1 MNTESNNKNTA
12 STFALLG
19 KIISHLDADRK
30 KQLTFLFI
38 LSIFASI
45 AESISIAM
53 LIPFIGFFINPE
65 LYEFNNFFKTV
76 FEFFKIDNN
85 KEILATVTFSFALI
99 VIISG
104 YIKFKFIKISNQ
116 ITEYITSDFRIKIFK
131 FLINQDFSYY
141 FKHGS
146 NEILSNM
153 SQKITSLTTIL
164 LSSLNILNSIF
175 IISCIT
181 SVLVFNEPFYTP
193 IIVFCIGLFFFI
205 IFKIKANS
213 ILAKGKKISLNQ
225 NLIIDIF
232 ENTVGYLPE
241 IIIYNLK
248 NFYTSILTKTSRKI
262 AQYTSEIRTIG
273 QTPRILLEVFVIVFV
288 IIFIYFSGFVER
300 STEAN
305 ISYLAILAFGAQ
317 KSLPLINSIYNYSV
331 NFRGAT
337 PNVIGFL
344 NILDSGQN
352 KIVENNHYETLDF
365 NKSILL
371 KDISYCYDKGLPN
384 ILNSI
389 SLEINRGD
397 KIVIKGETGS
407 GKSTLTNIISGLLK
421 PTKGK
426 ILIDG
431 VEITKK
437 NEINW
442 QKNISIVPQSIF
454 LNDASISENIAI
466 AEHLNEID
474 LDRVKKSAKLAYID
488 RFIENLPN
496 KYNEEV
502 GERGVRLSGGQR
514 QRIGIARALYR
525 NSKLIILDEPTNA
538 LDADTEN
545 LLMNSITNLRG
556 DITVIMISHSN
567 SSLSFFDKVIDLD
580 NFK

>member
-1 MNTESNNKNTA
+1 MNTESNIKNTA
-12 STFALLG
+12 STFGLLG
-19 KIISHLDADRK
+19 KIVSHLDAKRK
-30 KQLTFLFI
+30 KQLIFLFI
-38 LSIFASI
+38 LSIFASL

-76 FEFFKIDNN
+76 FEFFKINNN
-85 KEILATVTFSFALI
+85 KEILATVTSSFALI
-99 VIISG
+99 VILSG
-104 YIKFKFIKISNQ
+104 YIKLKFIKISNVT
-116 ITEYITSDFRIKIFK
+116 TEYITSDFRIKIFK

-141 FKHGS
+141 FKYGS

-153 SQKITSLTTIL
+153 SQKIGSFTTIL
-164 LSSLNILNSIF
+164 ISSLNILNSIL

-193 IIVFCIGLFFFI
+193 IIVFCIGLFFLI
-205 IFKIKANS
+205 IYKIKVNS
-213 ILAKGKKISLNQ
+213 ILAKGQKISVNQ

-232 ENTVGYLPE
+232 ENTIGYLPE

-248 NFYTSILTKTSRKI
+248 NFYTSILTKTSQKT

-273 QTPRILLEVFVIVFV
+273 QTPRILLEVFVIIFV
-288 IIFIYFSGFVER
+288 IIFIYFSGFAER
-300 STEAN
+300 STEVN
-305 ISYLAILAFGAQ
+305 ITYLAILAFGAQ
-317 KSLPLINSIYNYSV
+317 KSLPLINSIYLYSV
-331 NFRGAT
+331 NFKGAT
-337 PNVIGFL
+337 PNVVGFL

-352 KIVENNHYETLDF
+352 KIFENYNYETLDF

-371 KDISYCYDKGLPN
+371 KDISYCYDKGQPN

-397 KIVIKGETGS
+397 KIAIKGETGS
-407 GKSTLTNIISGLLK
+407 GKSTLANIISGLLK

-431 VEITKK
+431 VEITKQ
-437 NEINW
+437 NETNW

-466 AEHLNEID
+466 AENLNEID
-474 LDRVKKSAKLAYID
+474 IDKVKKSAKLAYID

-538 LDADTEN
+538 LDAETEN
-545 LLMNSITNLRG
+545 LLMNSITNLKG
-556 DITVIMISHSN
+556 DITVIMISHNN
-567 SSLSFFDKVIDLD
+567 SSLSFFDKVIDLN

>member
-1 MNTESNNKNTA
+1 MNTESNIKNTA
-12 STFALLG
+12 STFGLLG
-19 KIISHLDADRK
+19 KIVSHLDAKRK
-30 KQLTFLFI
+30 KQLIFLFI
-38 LSIFASI
+38 LSIFASL

-76 FEFFKIDNN
+76 FEFFKINNN
-85 KEILATVTFSFALI
+85 KEILATVTSSFALI
-99 VIISG
+99 VILSG
-104 YIKFKFIKISNQ
+104 YIKLKFIKISNVT
-116 ITEYITSDFRIKIFK
+116 TEYITSDFRIKIFK

-141 FKHGS
+141 FKYGS

-153 SQKITSLTTIL
+153 SQKIGSFTTIL
-164 LSSLNILNSIF
+164 ISSLNILNSIL

-193 IIVFCIGLFFFI
+193 IIVFCIGLFFLI
-205 IFKIKANS
+205 IYKIKVNS
-213 ILAKGKKISLNQ
+213 ILAKGQKISVNQ

-232 ENTVGYLPE
+232 ENTIGYLPE

-248 NFYTSILTKTSRKI
+248 NFYTSILTKTSQKT

-273 QTPRILLEVFVIVFV
+273 QTPRILLEVFVIIFV
-288 IIFIYFSGFVER
+288 LIFIYFSGFAER
-300 STEAN
+300 STEVN

-317 KSLPLINSIYNYSV
+317 KSLPLINSIYLYSV
-331 NFRGAT
+331 NFKGAT
-337 PNVIGFL
+337 PNVVGFL

-352 KIVENNHYETLDF
+352 KIFENYNYETLDF

-371 KDISYCYDKGLPN
+371 KDISYCYDKGQPN

-397 KIVIKGETGS
+397 KIAIKGETGS
-407 GKSTLTNIISGLLK
+407 GKSTLANIISGLLK

-431 VEITKK
+431 VEITKQ
-437 NEINW
+437 NETNW

-466 AEHLNEID
+466 AENLNEID
-474 LDRVKKSAKLAYID
+474 IDKVKKSAKLAYID

-538 LDADTEN
+538 LDAETEN
-545 LLMNSITNLRG
+545 LLMNSITNLKG
-556 DITVIMISHSN
+556 DITVIMISHNN
-567 SSLSFFDKVIDLD
+567 SSLSFFDKIIDLN

>member
-76 FEFFKIDNN
+76 FEFFKINNN

-104 YIKFKFIKISNQ
+104 YIKLKFIKISNKT
-116 ITEYITSDFRIKIFK
+116 TEYITSDFRIKIFK

-305 ISYLAILAFGAQ
+305 ISYLAIFAFGAQ

-337 PNVIGFL
+337 PNVVGFL

-538 LDADTEN
+538 LDAETEN

>member
-76 FEFFKIDNN
+76 FEFFKINNN

-262 AQYTSEIRTIG
+262 AQYTTEIRTIG

-538 LDADTEN
+538 LDAETEN

>member
-1 MNTESNNKNTA
+1 VNTESNNKNTA

-76 FEFFKIDNN
+76 FEFFKINNN

-262 AQYTSEIRTIG
+262 AQYTTEIRTIG

-538 LDADTEN
+538 LDAETEN

>member
-1 MNTESNNKNTA
+1 MNTESNIKNTS
-12 STFALLG
+12 STFGLLG
-19 KIISHLDADRK
+19 KIVSHLDAKRK
-30 KQLTFLFI
+30 KQLIFLFI
-38 LSIFASI
+38 LSIFASL

-76 FEFFKIDNN
+76 FEFFKINNN
-85 KEILATVTFSFALI
+85 KEILATVTSSFALI
-99 VIISG
+99 VILSG
-104 YIKFKFIKISNQ
+104 YIKLKFIKISNVT
-116 ITEYITSDFRIKIFK
+116 TEYITSDFRIKIFK

-141 FKHGS
+141 FKYGS

-153 SQKITSLTTIL
+153 SQKIGSFTSIII
-164 LSSLNILNSIF
+164 SSLNILNSIL

-193 IIVFCIGLFFFI
+193 IIVFCIGLFFLI
-205 IFKIKANS
+205 IYKIKVNS
-213 ILAKGKKISLNQ
+213 ILAKGQEISVNQ

-232 ENTVGYLPE
+232 ENTIGYLPE

-248 NFYTSILTKTSRKI
+248 NFYTSILTKTSQKT

-273 QTPRILLEVFVIVFV
+273 QTPRILLEVFVIIFV
-288 IIFIYFSGFVER
+288 IIFIYFSGFAER
-300 STEAN
+300 STEVN

-317 KSLPLINSIYNYSV
+317 KSLPLINSIYLYSV
-331 NFRGAT
+331 NFKGAT
-337 PNVIGFL
+337 PNVVGFL

-352 KIVENNHYETLDF
+352 KIFENYNYETLDF

-371 KDISYCYDKGLPN
+371 KDISYCYDKGQPN

-397 KIVIKGETGS
+397 KIAIKGETGS
-407 GKSTLTNIISGLLK
+407 GKSTLANIISGLLK

-431 VEITKK
+431 VEITKQ
-437 NEINW
+437 NETNW

-466 AEHLNEID
+466 AENLNEID
-474 LDRVKKSAKLAYID
+474 IDKVKKSAKLAYID

-538 LDADTEN
+538 LDAETEN
-545 LLMNSITNLRG
+545 LLMNSITNLKG
-556 DITVIMISHSN
+556 GITVIMISHNN
-567 SSLSFFDKVIDLD
+567 SSLSFFDKVIDLN

>member
-1 MNTESNNKNTA
+1 VNTESNNKNTA

-76 FEFFKIDNN
+76 FEFFKINNN

-538 LDADTEN
+538 LDAETEN

>member
-76 FEFFKIDNN
+76 FEFFKINNN

-104 YIKFKFIKISNQ
+104 YIKLKFIKISNKT
-116 ITEYITSDFRIKIFK
+116 TEYITSDFRIKIFK

-305 ISYLAILAFGAQ
+305 ISYLAIFAFGAQ

-337 PNVIGFL
+337 PNVVGFL

>member
-104 YIKFKFIKISNQ
+104 YIKLKFIKISNKT
-116 ITEYITSDFRIKIFK
+116 TEYITSDFRIKIFK

-305 ISYLAILAFGAQ
+305 ISYLAIFAFGAQ

-337 PNVIGFL
+337 PNVVGFL

>member
-1 MNTESNNKNTA
+1 MNTESNIKNTS
-12 STFALLG
+12 STFGLLG
-19 KIISHLDADRK
+19 KIVSHLDAKRK
-30 KQLTFLFI
+30 KQLIFLFI
-38 LSIFASI
+38 LSIFASL

-76 FEFFKIDNN
+76 FEFFKINNN
-85 KEILATVTFSFALI
+85 KEILATVTSFFALI
-99 VIISG
+99 VILSG
-104 YIKFKFIKISNQ
+104 YIKLKFIKISNVT
-116 ITEYITSDFRIKIFK
+116 TEYITSDFRIKIFK

-141 FKHGS
+141 FKYGS

-153 SQKITSLTTIL
+153 SQKIGSFTTIL
-164 LSSLNILNSIF
+164 ISSLNILNSIL

-193 IIVFCIGLFFFI
+193 IIVFCIGLFFLI
-205 IFKIKANS
+205 IYKIKVNS
-213 ILAKGKKISLNQ
+213 ILAKGQKISVNQ

-232 ENTVGYLPE
+232 ENTIGYLPE

-248 NFYTSILTKTSRKI
+248 NFYTSILTKTSQKT

-273 QTPRILLEVFVIVFV
+273 QTPRILLEVFVIIFV
-288 IIFIYFSGFVER
+288 IIFIYFSGFAER
-300 STEAN
+300 STEVN
-305 ISYLAILAFGAQ
+305 ITYLAILAFGAQ
-317 KSLPLINSIYNYSV
+317 KSLPLINSIYLYSV
-331 NFRGAT
+331 NFKGAT
-337 PNVIGFL
+337 PNVVGFL

-352 KIVENNHYETLDF
+352 KIFENYNYETLDF

-371 KDISYCYDKGLPN
+371 KDISYCYDKGQPN

-397 KIVIKGETGS
+397 KIAIKGETGS
-407 GKSTLTNIISGLLK
+407 GKSTLANIISGLLK

-431 VEITKK
+431 VEITKQ
-437 NEINW
+437 NETNW

-466 AEHLNEID
+466 AENLNEID
-474 LDRVKKSAKLAYID
+474 IDKVKKSAKLAYID

-538 LDADTEN
+538 LDAETEN
-545 LLMNSITNLRG
+545 LLMNSITNLKG
-556 DITVIMISHSN
+556 DITVIMISHNN
-567 SSLSFFDKVIDLD
+567 SSLSFFDKVIDLN

>member
-76 FEFFKIDNN
+76 FEFFKINNN

-305 ISYLAILAFGAQ
+305 ISYLAIFAFGAQ

>member
-65 LYEFNNFFKTV
+65 LYEFNIFFKTV

-104 YIKFKFIKISNQ
+104 YIKLKFIKISNKT
-116 ITEYITSDFRIKIFK
+116 TEYITSDFRIKIFK

-337 PNVIGFL
+337 PNVVGFL

-538 LDADTEN
+538 LDAETEN

>member
-1 MNTESNNKNTA
+1 VNTESNIKNTS
-12 STFALLG
+12 STFGLLG
-19 KIISHLDADRK
+19 KIVSHLDAKRK
-30 KQLTFLFI
+30 KQLIFLFI
-38 LSIFASI
+38 LSIFASL

-76 FEFFKIDNN
+76 FEFFKINNN
-85 KEILATVTFSFALI
+85 KEILATVTSFFALI
-99 VIISG
+99 VILSG
-104 YIKFKFIKISNQ
+104 YIKLKFIKISNVT
-116 ITEYITSDFRIKIFK
+116 TEYITSDFRIKIFK

-141 FKHGS
+141 FKYGS

-153 SQKITSLTTIL
+153 SQKIGSFTTIL
-164 LSSLNILNSIF
+164 ISSLNILNSIL

-193 IIVFCIGLFFFI
+193 IIVFCIGLFFLI
-205 IFKIKANS
+205 IYKIKVNS
-213 ILAKGKKISLNQ
+213 ILAKGQKISVNQ

-232 ENTVGYLPE
+232 ENTIGYLPE

-248 NFYTSILTKTSRKI
+248 NFYTSILTKTSQKT

-273 QTPRILLEVFVIVFV
+273 QTPRILLEVFVIIFV
-288 IIFIYFSGFVER
+288 IIFIYFSGFAER
-300 STEAN
+300 STEVN
-305 ISYLAILAFGAQ
+305 ITYLAILAFGAQ
-317 KSLPLINSIYNYSV
+317 KSLPLINSIYLYSV
-331 NFRGAT
+331 NFKGAT
-337 PNVIGFL
+337 PNVVGFL

-352 KIVENNHYETLDF
+352 KIFENYNYETLDF

-371 KDISYCYDKGLPN
+371 KDISYCYDKGQPN

-397 KIVIKGETGS
+397 KIAIKGETGS
-407 GKSTLTNIISGLLK
+407 GKSTLANIISGLLK

-431 VEITKK
+431 VEITKQ
-437 NEINW
+437 NETNW

-466 AEHLNEID
+466 AENLNEID
-474 LDRVKKSAKLAYID
+474 IDKVKKSAKLAYID

-538 LDADTEN
+538 LDAETEN
-545 LLMNSITNLRG
+545 LLMNSITNLKG
-556 DITVIMISHSN
+556 DITVIMISHNN
-567 SSLSFFDKVIDLD
+567 SSLSFFDKVIDLN

>member
-1 MNTESNNKNTA
+1 MNTESNIKNTS
-12 STFALLG
+12 STFGLLG
-19 KIISHLDADRK
+19 KIVSHLDAKRK
-30 KQLTFLFI
+30 KQLIFLFI
-38 LSIFASI
+38 LSIFASL

-76 FEFFKIDNN
+76 FEFFKINNN
-85 KEILATVTFSFALI
+85 KEILATVTSSFALI
-99 VIISG
+99 VILSG
-104 YIKFKFIKISNQ
+104 YIKLKFIKISNVT
-116 ITEYITSDFRIKIFK
+116 TEYITSDFRIKIFK

-141 FKHGS
+141 FKYGS

-153 SQKITSLTTIL
+153 SQKIGSFTTIL
-164 LSSLNILNSIF
+164 ISSLNILNSIL

-193 IIVFCIGLFFFI
+193 IIVFCIGLFFLI
-205 IFKIKANS
+205 IYKIKVNS
-213 ILAKGKKISLNQ
+213 ILAKGQKISVNQ

-232 ENTVGYLPE
+232 ENTIGYLPE

-248 NFYTSILTKTSRKI
+248 NFYTSILTKTSQKT

-273 QTPRILLEVFVIVFV
+273 QTPRILLEVFVIIFV
-288 IIFIYFSGFVER
+288 IIFIYFSGFAER
-300 STEAN
+300 STEVN
-305 ISYLAILAFGAQ
+305 ITYLAILAFGAQ
-317 KSLPLINSIYNYSV
+317 KSLPLINSIYLYSV
-331 NFRGAT
+331 NFKGAT
-337 PNVIGFL
+337 PNVVGFL

-352 KIVENNHYETLDF
+352 KIFENYNYETLDF

-397 KIVIKGETGS
+397 KIAIKGETGS
-407 GKSTLTNIISGLLK
+407 GKSTLANIISGLLK

-431 VEITKK
+431 VEITKQ
-437 NEINW
+437 NETNW

-466 AEHLNEID
+466 AENLNEID
-474 LDRVKKSAKLAYID
+474 IDKVKKSAKLAYID

-538 LDADTEN
+538 LDAETEN
-545 LLMNSITNLRG
+545 LLMNSITNLKG
-556 DITVIMISHSN
+556 GITVIMISHNN
-567 SSLSFFDKVIDLD
+567 SSLSFFDKVIDLN

>member
-1 MNTESNNKNTA
+1 VNTESNIKNTA
-12 STFALLG
+12 STFGLLG
-19 KIISHLDADRK
+19 KIVSHLDAKRK
-30 KQLTFLFI
+30 KQLIFLFI
-38 LSIFASI
+38 LSIFASL

-76 FEFFKIDNN
+76 FEFFKINNN
-85 KEILATVTFSFALI
+85 KEILATVTSSFALI
-99 VIISG
+99 VILSG
-104 YIKFKFIKISNQ
+104 YIKLKFIKISNVT
-116 ITEYITSDFRIKIFK
+116 TEYITSDFRIKIFK

-141 FKHGS
+141 FKYGS

-153 SQKITSLTTIL
+153 SQKIGSFTTIL
-164 LSSLNILNSIF
+164 ISSLNILNSIL

-193 IIVFCIGLFFFI
+193 IIVFCIGLFFLI
-205 IFKIKANS
+205 IYKIKVNS
-213 ILAKGKKISLNQ
+213 ILAKGQKISVNQ

-232 ENTVGYLPE
+232 ENTIGYLPE

-248 NFYTSILTKTSRKI
+248 NFYTSILTKTSQKT

-273 QTPRILLEVFVIVFV
+273 QTPRILLEVFVIIFV
-288 IIFIYFSGFVER
+288 IIFIYFSGFAER
-300 STEAN
+300 STEVN
-305 ISYLAILAFGAQ
+305 ITYLAILAFGAQ
-317 KSLPLINSIYNYSV
+317 KSLPLINSIYLYSV
-331 NFRGAT
+331 NFKGAT
-337 PNVIGFL
+337 PNVVGFL

-352 KIVENNHYETLDF
+352 KIFENYNYETLDF

-371 KDISYCYDKGLPN
+371 KDISYCYDKGQPN

-397 KIVIKGETGS
+397 KIAIKGETGS
-407 GKSTLTNIISGLLK
+407 GKSTLANIISGLLK

-431 VEITKK
+431 VEITKQ
-437 NEINW
+437 NETNW

-466 AEHLNEID
+466 AENLNEID
-474 LDRVKKSAKLAYID
+474 IDKVKKSAKLAYID

-538 LDADTEN
+538 LDAETEN
-545 LLMNSITNLRG
+545 LLMNSITNLKG
-556 DITVIMISHSN
+556 DITVIMISHNN
-567 SSLSFFDKVIDLD
+567 SSLSFFDKVIDLN

>member
-76 FEFFKIDNN
+76 FEFFKINNN

-164 LSSLNILNSIF
+164 LSSLNILNSIL

-181 SVLVFNEPFYTP
+181 FVLVFNEPFYTP

-337 PNVIGFL
+337 PNVVGFL

-538 LDADTEN
+538 LDAETEN

>member
-1 MNTESNNKNTA
+1 MNTESNIKNTS
-12 STFALLG
+12 STFGLLG
-19 KIISHLDADRK
+19 KIVSHLDAKRK
-30 KQLTFLFI
+30 KQLIFLFI
-38 LSIFASI
+38 LSIFASL

-76 FEFFKIDNN
+76 FEFFKINNN
-85 KEILATVTFSFALI
+85 KEILATVTSSFALI
-99 VIISG
+99 VILSG
-104 YIKFKFIKISNQ
+104 YIKLKFIKISNVT
-116 ITEYITSDFRIKIFK
+116 TEYITSDFRIKIFK

-141 FKHGS
+141 FKYGS

-153 SQKITSLTTIL
+153 SQKIGSFTTIL
-164 LSSLNILNSIF
+164 ISSLNILNSIL

-193 IIVFCIGLFFFI
+193 IIVFCIGLFFLI
-205 IFKIKANS
+205 IYKIKVNS
-213 ILAKGKKISLNQ
+213 ILAKGQEISVNQ

-232 ENTVGYLPE
+232 ENTIGYLPE

-248 NFYTSILTKTSRKI
+248 NFYTSILTKTSQKT

-273 QTPRILLEVFVIVFV
+273 QTPRILLEVFVIIFV
-288 IIFIYFSGFVER
+288 IIFIYFSGFAER
-300 STEAN
+300 STEVN
-305 ISYLAILAFGAQ
+305 ITYLAILAFGAQ
-317 KSLPLINSIYNYSV
+317 KSLPLINSIYLYSV
-331 NFRGAT
+331 NFKGAT
-337 PNVIGFL
+337 PNVVGFL

-352 KIVENNHYETLDF
+352 KIFENYNYETLDF

-371 KDISYCYDKGLPN
+371 KDISYCYDKGQPN

-397 KIVIKGETGS
+397 KIAIKGETGS
-407 GKSTLTNIISGLLK
+407 GKSTLANIISGLLK

-431 VEITKK
+431 VEITKQ
-437 NEINW
+437 NETNW

-466 AEHLNEID
+466 AENLNEID
-474 LDRVKKSAKLAYID
+474 IDKVKKSAKLAYID

-538 LDADTEN
+538 LDAETEN
-545 LLMNSITNLRG
+545 LLMNSITNLKG
-556 DITVIMISHSN
+556 DITVIMISHNN
-567 SSLSFFDKVIDLD
+567 SSLSFFDKVIDLN

>member
-76 FEFFKIDNN
+76 FEFFKINNN

-262 AQYTSEIRTIG
+262 AQYTTEIRTIG

>member
-76 FEFFKIDNN
+76 FEFFKINNN

-164 LSSLNILNSIF
+164 LSSLNILNSIL

-181 SVLVFNEPFYTP
+181 FVLVFNEPFYTP

-305 ISYLAILAFGAQ
+305 ISYLAIFAFGAQ

-337 PNVIGFL
+337 PNVVGFL

>member
-1 MNTESNNKNTA
+1 MNTESNIKNTS
-12 STFALLG
+12 STFGLLG
-19 KIISHLDADRK
+19 KIVSHLDAKRK
-30 KQLTFLFI
+30 KQLIFLFI
-38 LSIFASI
+38 LSIFASL

-76 FEFFKIDNN
+76 FEFFKINNN
-85 KEILATVTFSFALI
+85 KEILATVTSSFALI
-99 VIISG
+99 VILSG
-104 YIKFKFIKISNQ
+104 YIKLKFIKISNVT
-116 ITEYITSDFRIKIFK
+116 TEYITSDFRIKIFK

-141 FKHGS
+141 FKYGS

-153 SQKITSLTTIL
+153 SQKIGSFTTIL
-164 LSSLNILNSIF
+164 ISSLNILNSIL

-193 IIVFCIGLFFFI
+193 IIVFCIGLFFLI
-205 IFKIKANS
+205 IYKIKVNS
-213 ILAKGKKISLNQ
+213 ILAKGQKISVNQ

-232 ENTVGYLPE
+232 ENTIGYLPE

-248 NFYTSILTKTSRKI
+248 NFYTSILTKTSQKT

-273 QTPRILLEVFVIVFV
+273 QTPRILLEVFVIIFV
-288 IIFIYFSGFVER
+288 IIFIYFSGFAER
-300 STEAN
+300 STEVN

-317 KSLPLINSIYNYSV
+317 KSLPLINSIYFYSV
-331 NFRGAT
+331 NFKGAT
-337 PNVIGFL
+337 PNVVGFL

-352 KIVENNHYETLDF
+352 KIFENYNYETLDF

-389 SLEINRGD
+389 SLEINKGD
-397 KIVIKGETGS
+397 KIAIKGETGS
-407 GKSTLTNIISGLLK
+407 GKSTLANIISGLLK

-431 VEITKK
+431 VEITKQ
-437 NEINW
+437 NETNW

-466 AEHLNEID
+466 AENLNEID
-474 LDRVKKSAKLAYID
+474 IDKVKKSAKLAYID

-538 LDADTEN
+538 LDAETEN
-545 LLMNSITNLRG
+545 LLMNSITNLKG
-556 DITVIMISHSN
+556 DITVIMISHNN
-567 SSLSFFDKVIDLD
+567 SSLSFFDKVIDLN

>member
-76 FEFFKIDNN
+76 FEFFKINNN

-164 LSSLNILNSIF
+164 LSSLNILNSIL

-181 SVLVFNEPFYTP
+181 FVLVFNEPFYTP

-538 LDADTEN
+538 LDAETEN

>member
-1 MNTESNNKNTA
+1 VNTESNNKNTA

-164 LSSLNILNSIF
+164 LSSLNILNSIL

-181 SVLVFNEPFYTP
+181 FVLVFNEPFYTP

-305 ISYLAILAFGAQ
+305 ISYLAIFAFGAQ

>member
-1 MNTESNNKNTA
+1 VNTESNNKNTA

-76 FEFFKIDNN
+76 FEFFKINNN

-141 FKHGS
+141 FKYGS

-288 IIFIYFSGFVER
+288 IIFI
-300 STEAN
+300 
-305 ISYLAILAFGAQ
+305 
-317 KSLPLINSIYNYSV
+317 
-331 NFRGAT
+331 
-337 PNVIGFL
+337 
-344 NILDSGQN
+344 
-352 KIVENNHYETLDF
+352 
-365 NKSILL
+365 
-371 KDISYCYDKGLPN
+371 
-384 ILNSI
+384 
-389 SLEINRGD
+389 
-397 KIVIKGETGS
+397 
-407 GKSTLTNIISGLLK
+407 
-421 PTKGK
+421 
-426 ILIDG
+426 
-431 VEITKK
+431 
-437 NEINW
+437 
-442 QKNISIVPQSIF
+442 IF
-454 LNDASISENIAI
+454 LV
-466 AEHLNEID
+466 L
-474 LDRVKKSAKLAYID
+474 
-488 RFIENLPN
+488 
-496 KYNEEV
+496 
-502 GERGVRLSGGQR
+502 
-514 QRIGIARALYR
+514 
-525 NSKLIILDEPTNA
+525 
-538 LDADTEN
+538 
-545 LLMNSITNLRG
+545 
-556 DITVIMISHSN
+556 
-567 SSLSFFDKVIDLD
+567 
-580 NFK
+580 

>member
-1 MNTESNNKNTA
+1 MNTESNIKNTA
-12 STFALLG
+12 STFGLLG
-19 KIISHLDADRK
+19 KIVSHLDAKRK
-30 KQLTFLFI
+30 KQLIFLFI
-38 LSIFASI
+38 LSIFASL

-76 FEFFKIDNN
+76 FEFFKINNN
-85 KEILATVTFSFALI
+85 KEILATVTSSFALI
-99 VIISG
+99 VILSG
-104 YIKFKFIKISNQ
+104 YIKLKFIKISNVT
-116 ITEYITSDFRIKIFK
+116 TEYITSDFRIKIFK

-141 FKHGS
+141 FKYGS

-153 SQKITSLTTIL
+153 SQKIGSFTSIII
-164 LSSLNILNSIF
+164 SSLNILNSIL

-193 IIVFCIGLFFFI
+193 IIVFCIGLFFLI
-205 IFKIKANS
+205 IYKIKVNS
-213 ILAKGKKISLNQ
+213 ILSKGQEISVNQ

-232 ENTVGYLPE
+232 ENTIGYLPE

-248 NFYTSILTKTSRKI
+248 NFYTSILTKTSQKT

-273 QTPRILLEVFVIVFV
+273 QTPRILLEVFVIIFV
-288 IIFIYFSGFVER
+288 IIFIYFSGFAER
-300 STEAN
+300 STEVN

-317 KSLPLINSIYNYSV
+317 KSLPLINSIYLYSV
-331 NFRGAT
+331 NFKGAT
-337 PNVIGFL
+337 PNVVGFL

-352 KIVENNHYETLDF
+352 KIFENYNYETLDF

-397 KIVIKGETGS
+397 KIAIKGETGS
-407 GKSTLTNIISGLLK
+407 GKSTLANIISGLLK

-431 VEITKK
+431 VEITKQ
-437 NEINW
+437 NETNW

-466 AEHLNEID
+466 AENLNEID
-474 LDRVKKSAKLAYID
+474 IDKVKKSAKLAYID

-538 LDADTEN
+538 LDAETEN
-545 LLMNSITNLRG
+545 LLMNSITNLKG
-556 DITVIMISHSN
+556 GITVIMISHNN
-567 SSLSFFDKVIDLD
+567 SSLSFFDKVIDLN